1 MNWLYYLYSINVC
14 VAPLPDLIID
24 YPNAKLY
31 AKEMIYKSRDYN
43 IIGQEEAEKYIKHIE
58 NLD

>member
-1 MNWLYYLYSINVC
+1 
-14 VAPLPDLIID
+14 VAHLPDLIID

-31 AKEMIYKSRDYN
+31 AKEMIEKSVGYN